1 MFIFH
6 LTSLSLSLR
15 ACVFYVLLSLSLD
28 RSWLNQTKLDI
39 FFFCCLDYWLL
50 LFNHL
55 NVRMRFCFLAALSVN
70 YSTMVLRR
78 PAALA
83 LFCFLLNNEEKLV
96 GSSSS
101 VVHNSS
107 LVEEEAEACCCLALL
122 RYAFL
127 GEMYKRNR
135 TK

>member
-1 MFIFH
+1 
-6 LTSLSLSLR
+6 
-15 ACVFYVLLSLSLD
+15 
-28 RSWLNQTKLDI
+28 
-39 FFFCCLDYWLL
+39 
-50 LFNHL
+50 
-55 NVRMRFCFLAALSVN
+55 MRFCFLAALSVN